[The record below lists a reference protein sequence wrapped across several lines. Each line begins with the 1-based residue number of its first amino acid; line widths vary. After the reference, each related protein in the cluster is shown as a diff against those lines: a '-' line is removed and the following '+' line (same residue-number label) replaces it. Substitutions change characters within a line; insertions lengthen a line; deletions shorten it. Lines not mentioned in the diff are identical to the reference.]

1 MGRSTP
7 SLPLRRQAVMAQHPV
22 LEIHEQTI
30 GEVLRE
36 ADAPQLPVVI
46 SKDRRQRIR
55 FVLDQLHRDLDPLP
69 LHAVTLLHVA
79 AVRRA
84 RRLGTAHPAPQ
95 DISQMRCLGPVPER
109 LTPSAP
115 PAFPPA
121 RTPGSSTSAR

>member
-1 MGRSTP
+1 
-7 SLPLRRQAVMAQHPV
+7 
-22 LEIHEQTI
+22 
-30 GEVLRE
+30 
-36 ADAPQLPVVI
+36 
-46 SKDRRQRIR
+46 

-121 RTPGSSTSAR
+121 RTPGSSTSARTAPGSPGPRSCSTRSALPCGVPPCGAGGAARGAWTR